1 MQSKTVSFSLN
12 GMLFEYDEEKN
23 LKNIKKHG
31 ISFRSA
37 ARVFFDF
44 DRIEFYDEENSKDED
59 RYDTIG
65 DTSAGNLLSKSA
77 ASTTIGN
84 VDTFAAEVNDILY
97 VVYTE
102 RYRTETDGNKQ
113 EVTRLISARMATN
126 FERGLYY
133 GKQE

>member
-1 MQSKTVSFSLN
+1 MPSKTVTFSLN

-102 RYRTETDGNKQ
+102 RFRTETDGKKQ

>member
-1 MQSKTVSFSLN
+1 MAHETVSFSLN

-23 LKNIKKHG
+23 RQNISKHG
-31 ISFRSA
+31 ISFRTA

-44 DRIEFYDEENSKDED
+44 DRIEFYDEENSTEED

-65 DTSAGNLLSKSA
+65 DTSAGNLVS
-77 ASTTIGN
+77 STTIGN
-84 VDTFAAEVNDILY
+84 VDAFAADLSDILY

-102 RYRTETDGNKQ
+102 RVYTELNGRER
-113 EVTRLISARMATN
+113 EVTRLISARMATS

>member
-1 MQSKTVSFSLN
+1 MANKTISFSLN

-23 LKNIKKHG
+23 IKNIKKHG

-44 DRIEFYDEENSKDED
+44 DRIEFYDENNSAEED

-65 DTSAGNLLSKSA
+65 DTSAGHLFSESA
-77 ASTTIGN
+77 SSTTIGN
-84 VDTFAAEVNDILY
+84 VDSFAADVNDILY

-102 RYRTETDGNKQ
+102 RIRTEISGKKR
-113 EVTRLISARMATN
+113 EVTRLISARMATS